1 MRPDPQLISTGSKT
15 LEEIMTLTQQ
25 QLKNNYAVVRLHF
38 GDLTIYS
45 VIHEQIRILAEKT
58 FLSN

>member
-25 QLKNNYAVVRLHF
+25 QLKNNYAVVRLYS
-38 GDLTIYS
+38 GDVTIYS
-45 VIHEQIRILAEKT
+45 AIHEQIRT
-58 FLSN
+58 